1 MTERIDRQKRIELL
15 QTQEQQLRNQV
26 CYLWVCVVLSSCVL
40 RVMYMRVMYLCAAKS
55 IKRLHDVCLHVLDL
69 LGQGEDLSVD
79 IRCFSCC
86 VVNTFVMCE
95 FNVIIIKSKYPM
107 HSSKVWRSNSNLH
120 LSLCIHTCL
129 CEHIE
134 KELSW
139 SSMLI
144 TRSFRATPSFVGPRL
159 SQNTV
164 V

>member
-1 MTERIDRQKRIELL
+1 MFTYQTIL
-15 QTQEQQLRNQV
+15 QFRRSNNRNICLEFV
-26 CYLWVCVVLSSCVL
+26 YNMLAVWDDVWVCVMLSSCVL
-40 RVMYMRVMYLCAAKS
+40 RAMYMRVMYLCAAKS

-107 HSSKVWRSNSNLH
+107 HSSKVCGSKSSLH

-134 KELSW
+134 KELS
-139 SSMLI
+139 
-144 TRSFRATPSFVGPRL
+144 
-159 SQNTV
+159 
-164 V
+164 